1 VSRLALTQFQQAAV
15 ESGVAVLEHARG
27 LFNAASDEESRRMT
41 AARNGSLLI
50 EAPTGS
56 GKTLMAGQI
65 VETFSARERV
75 VWFWFA
81 PFKGVIGQTKAFL
94 GDQFAGL
101 RLRELTDDRS
111 LEDSAPGDVFVTTW
125 QTVATRVLD
134 RRNVRKVTEAL
145 DSVDLLIAK
154 LRERGYRIGVV
165 ADEAHHSFHGQT
177 QAGEFFR
184 SILRPEYTLLVTA
197 TPDDEELKTF
207 ESTMGISAD
216 QRIRIGRED
225 AVAAGLIKAG
235 VRCTAYVVEP
245 EKAKL
250 VDLEGLALREAVAA
264 HRRLKEAVAAT
275 GADFIPLLLV
285 QVDSREDEAEARTE
299 KSVERVKTRLKA
311 LGFADEQ
318 VAVHTAKEP
327 DAGLLALANDM
338 TREVLVFKMAVALGF
353 DAPRAYT
360 LVSMRATRDPDF
372 GVQLVGRILRVH
384 RRLQA
389 AARSK
394 ALPEPL
400 RYGYVFLA
408 DPSTQ
413 EGLDLAGQRI
423 NQVQTEY
430 AKVCGSTV
438 MVRVGAGMT
447 VQYTSDGQTILFP
460 NESGAVWAAQAETQP
475 QGGTSGG
482 AFELTFDF
490 GRFGGG
496 TAGGASDVGVGGTM
510 AGQKYGSTAV
520 AGRFRY
526 RLRSESPRHFKTVV
540 AMGNN
545 EATEEECAQRF
556 VVSAREMLD
565 AMASRINIQRRTL
578 EVFTHQLEFEF
589 VGAELEPCELAR
601 QAERVLTSP
610 AVFDARALREL
621 LEQKVMA
628 LLRELGMQEADD
640 AEAVARFLDTLLVR
654 HPELLRKAQKAAI
667 AATLE
672 LRMAAD
678 LPEELVSESGLVT
691 SARNV
696 YGVYPE
702 GLNTW
707 ERAFVEWLDGDRLGV
722 VQWWHRNLPRLP
734 WSVNV
739 PQPDGRGFFP
749 DFVVG
754 ISGRRTEGGVL
765 LTDPKWNYD
774 HAEEARKA
782 GARHPA
788 YGTVLVLH
796 REGNARWLTVRYDA
810 ERDRAYTDREF
821 VLSDAAGFE

>member
-1 VSRLALTQFQQAAV
+1 MSKLALTQFQQAAI
-15 ESGVAVLEHARG
+15 ESGVAVLCHAREM
-27 LFNAASDEESRRMT
+27 FNAAPDEDSRRV
-41 AARNGSLLI
+41 AASRNGALLI

-65 VETFSARERV
+65 LEAFSAREPV

-81 PFKGVIGQTKAFL
+81 PFKGVIGQTKDFL

-101 RLRELTDDRS
+101 RLRELAEDRGV
-111 LEDSAPGDVFVTTW
+111 EDSAPGDVFVTTW
-125 QTVATRVLD
+125 QTVATRVAD
-134 RRNVRKVTEAL
+134 RRNVRKVTESL
-145 DSVDLLIAK
+145 DSVDVLVAR
-154 LRERGYRIGVV
+154 LRDRGYRVGVV
-165 ADEAHHSFHGQT
+165 VDEAHHSFHGQT

-184 SILRPEYTLLVTA
+184 SVLRPEYTLLVTA

-207 ESTMGISAD
+207 EATMGIVPE
-216 QRIRIGRED
+216 QRIRIGRQD
-225 AVAAGLIKAG
+225 AVEAGLIKTG

-250 VDLEGLALREAVAA
+250 IDLEGLALREAVAA
-264 HRRLKEAVAAT
+264 HRRLKDAVAAT
-275 GADFIPLLLV
+275 GADFVPLLLV
-285 QVDSREDEAEARTE
+285 QVDSQADEADTKTE
-299 KSVERVKTRLKA
+299 KSVQRVKARLKA
-311 LGFADEQ
+311 LGFTDEQ

-338 TREVLVFKMAVALGF
+338 TREVLIFKMAVALGF

-384 RRLQA
+384 RSLQA
-389 AARSK
+389 AARK
-394 ALPEPL
+394 KTLPDPL

-408 DPSTQ
+408 DPATQ

-438 MVRVGAGMT
+438 MVRVGAGLS
-447 VQYTSDGQTILFP
+447 VQYPVGDQTLLFP
-460 NESGAVWAAQAETQP
+460 GESGATWTMPPATQA
-475 QGGTSGG
+475 GSSASGG
-482 AFELTFDF
+482 AFELAFDF
-490 GRFGGG
+490 GRFGEG
-496 TAGGASDVGVGGTM
+496 TAVPAAGSPGGGSSGPGGPGLV
-510 AGQKYGSTAV
+510 AAV
-520 AGRFRY
+520 RFRY
-526 RLRSESPRHFKTVV
+526 PLRPDAPRRFKTVV

-545 EATEEECAQRF
+545 EATEEECAHRF
-556 VVSAREMLD
+556 VVSARELVE
-565 AMASRINIQRRTL
+565 AIAGRIDIQRRTL

-589 VGAELEPCELAR
+589 LGAELDAAELAR
-601 QAERVLTSP
+601 QAERLLAAP

-621 LEQKVMA
+621 LERKVSG
-628 LLRELGMQEADD
+628 LLRELAMKEADD
-640 AEAVARFLDTLLVR
+640 GEAVARFLDILLVR

-672 LRMAAD
+672 VRMAAD
-678 LPEELVSESGLVT
+678 LPVEVVSESGLVT
-691 SARNV
+691 SARNI

-707 ERAFVEWLDGDRLGV
+707 ERGFAEWLDGDKLGV
-722 VQWWHRNLPRLP
+722 VRWWHRNLPRLP
-734 WSVNV
+734 WSINV

-754 ISGRRTEGGVL
+754 VNGRKTEESAL
-765 LTDPKWNYD
+765 LADPKWNYD

-788 YGTVLVLH
+788 YGSVLVLS
-796 REGNARWLTVRYDA
+796 RQGDARWVTVRYDA
-810 ERDRAYTDREF
+810 DRDRAYTDREF
-821 VLSDAAGFE
+821 VLSDAAGFA